1 LPSDHFFAR
10 TVHGLEDLAAAE
22 LESHGCTIV
31 SATKRQL
38 LLRGA
43 PGPARL
49 LDDLF
54 RLLVRADDPGRSKAA
69 LAGAI
74 AGLRPIHHAGPFSVT
89 ASFTGPRN
97 YTRYDLEDAV
107 ARIIGGRYATRRD
120 GQRPPTDAVDFR
132 VTLGADG
139 LLIGRRVTE
148 RPLHRRLWKVA
159 TIPGTLHPPVAA
171 AMARLADLRSGHLVV
186 DPCCGAGT
194 LLIEAASIAPEA
206 KFRGSDTSA
215 VALAAA
221 TANGP
226 GLDWERHDTI
236 RLPYSTGEV
245 DRILVNPPWGVQ
257 VPALRAGAEAE
268 WRRVLRPGGLLI
280 ALLPPDLSLP
290 GWRIRAERP
299 ISLAG
304 RHPRIVVAQPG

>member
-1 LPSDHFFAR
+1 MPSDHFFAR

-22 LESHGCTIV
+22 LESHGCTMLR
-31 SATKRQL
+31 ATKRQL
-38 LLRGA
+38 LLRGT

-54 RLLVRADDPGRSKAA
+54 HLLARTDDPARSKAA
-69 LAGAI
+69 LAKAV
-74 AGLRPIHHAGPFSVT
+74 ARLDPIPHAGPFSVT

-97 YTRYDLEDAV
+97 YSRFDIEDAV
-107 ARIIGGRYATRRD
+107 ARVIGGRYATRRD

-132 VTLGADG
+132 VTLGPDG
-139 LLIGRRVTE
+139 LLIGRRVTD
-148 RPLHRRLWKVA
+148 RPLHRRQWKTA

-171 AMARLADLRSGHLVV
+171 AMARLADPRPGQLVI

-194 LLIEAASIAPEA
+194 LLIEAAAVAPAA
-206 KFRGSDTSA
+206 KFRGSDTSV

-221 TANGP
+221 ATNGP
-226 GLDWERHDTI
+226 ALDWERHDTT

-245 DRILVNPPWGVQ
+245 DRIIVNPPWGVQ
-257 VPALRAGAEAE
+257 VPALRAGAESE
-268 WRRVLRPGGLLI
+268 WRRVLRPGGLLV
-280 ALLPPDLSLP
+280 ALLPGDRPLP
-290 GWRIRAERP
+290 GWRILSERP

-304 RHPRIVVAQPG
+304 RHPRIVVAEPG